1 MAEQVWKGRNGREN
15 EDGRK
20 RRRKMER
27 LTRREEARL
36 VLGAGP
42 YLVQPYEME
51 WRRLGEGDRH
61 RKGEMADGEE
71 MVVGRE
77 EKRREGRERER
88 EKRRREG
95 DRVRRERERGTG
107 WFKRKKGG
115 S

>member
-1 MAEQVWKGRNGREN
+1 MVVRI
-15 EDGRK
+15 
-20 RRRKMER
+20 
-27 LTRREEARL
+27 

-51 WRRLGEGDRH
+51 WRWLGEGDRH
-61 RKGEMADGEE
+61 REREMADGEE

-88 EKRRREG
+88 RKERLREMIG
-95 DRVRRERERGTG
+95 LGERERGTG
-107 WFKRKKGG
+107 GFKTGFGG